1 MKLTSLRRGAFAL
14 ALALLLSLWSPA
26 LAAEAGAAETGTA
39 AETSALAQSAQ
50 TAAEAALQYGS
61 ADSVSYALWKDGEIV
76 LTGSAGAY
84 SRTEDRALTDDVLYG
99 VGSISKT
106 YTAVLMMTLVE
117 AGKVDLDQPVTTY
130 LPEFTMADPRYEDIT
145 VRMLLNHSSGLMG
158 SAGPAPSSLG
168 TGRTTPPTTCW
179 SGCPPRPSRR
189 TPGPTAST
197 PTTATLWPSW
207 SLRRPAA
214 WTTARISMR
223 P

>member
-50 TAAEAALQYGS
+50 TAAEAALQYGG

-145 VRMLLNHSSGLMG
+145 VRMLLNHSSGLMA
-158 SAGPAPSSLG
+158 SAGPSSFHF
-168 TGRTTPPTTCW
+168 
-179 SGCPPRPSRR
+179 
-189 TPGPTAST
+189 
-197 PTTATLWPSW
+197 
-207 SLRRPAA
+207 
-214 WTTARISMR
+214 
-223 P
+223 